1 MRRLEGKTVVLFG
14 GAGGIGSASSLR
26 AGAEGANIV
35 VGSLHQKNAEA
46 VAGQIVQ
53 KGGRAVGIGVDIRS
67 QKSIGAAVEAA
78 LGTFGAIDAVHLN
91 AADMSPE
98 TIGRDTDAVSIDLE
112 VFDRS
117 VETNLRGY
125 LACTQHVIPHLLER
139 GGGSIVYTSSAAAFV
154 GEPERPA
161 YAITKGGITSLVWH
175 VASKWGGDGIR
186 ANAVAPGPTLSA
198 AMEAQ
203 LPAEYKETML
213 ASIRSPRLGRPED
226 IAAMVVFLLSPEGE
240 WINGQVISVDGG
252 RTLR

>member
-1 MRRLEGKTVVLFG
+1 MKRLEGKTVVLFG
-14 GAGGIGSASSLR
+14 GAGGIGTACSLR
-26 AGAEGANIV
+26 AGAEGANV
-35 VGSLHQKNAEA
+35 LVGSLHQQNAEA
-46 VAGQIVQ
+46 VASEIVHN
-53 KGGRAVGIGVDIRS
+53 GGRAVGLGVDIRS
-67 QKSIGAAVEAA
+67 QQSICDAVEAA
-78 LGTFGAIDAVHLN
+78 LGAFGAIDAVHLN

-98 TIGRDTDAVSIDLE
+98 TIGKDTDAASIELE

-125 LACTQHVIPHLLER
+125 LACTQHVIPHLLEQ
-139 GGGSIVYTSSAAAFV
+139 GGGSIVYTSSAAALV

-161 YAITKGGITSLVWH
+161 YAITKGGISSLVWH
-175 VASKWGGDGIR
+175 VASKWGRDGIR

-198 AMEAQ
+198 AMAAQ

-213 ASIRSPRLGRPED
+213 ATLRSPRLGRPED